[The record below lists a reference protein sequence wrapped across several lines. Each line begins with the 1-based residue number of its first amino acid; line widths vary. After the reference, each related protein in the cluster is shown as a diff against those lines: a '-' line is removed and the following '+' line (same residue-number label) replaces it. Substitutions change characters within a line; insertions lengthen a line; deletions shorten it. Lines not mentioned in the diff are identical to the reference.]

1 MRRKELA
8 RILALSAV
16 ATVLLSG
23 CSAWRGMVNY
33 MRSDSQSVC
42 PDVAILANT
51 AVIPVFDPA
60 KGADPAN
67 IVYTVELKGLASR
80 CDYNKRESTADVN
93 MRIKYT
99 ATRPPGGEEA
109 HYRLPYFL
117 AVTLD
122 GKIIDKTNKW
132 LEFDFPRGAANYSG
146 EELMDS
152 YVVNVD
158 PKKRSFEY
166 HVLTGFQLTQTQID
180 YNKKMG
186 QYLP

>member
-1 MRRKELA
+1 L
-8 RILALSAV
+8 
-16 ATVLLSG
+16 
-23 CSAWRGMVNY
+23 
-33 MRSDSQSVC
+33 
-42 PDVAILANT
+42 
-51 AVIPVFDPA
+51 
-60 KGADPAN
+60 
-67 IVYTVELKGLASR
+67 
-80 CDYNKRESTADVN
+80 
-93 MRIKYT
+93 RIKYT
-99 ATRPPGGEEA
+99 ATLPPGGDEA

-132 LEFDFPRGAANYSG
+132 LEFEFPKGAATYTG
-146 EELMDS
+146 EESMDS

-166 HVLTGFQLTQTQID
+166 HVLTGFQLTQAQID